1 MPNKTPFN
9 LELTPVLIKWCYFL
23 LSTEMGMALCLSFGH
38 GGLILWNAAQDT
50 LQILERVQILW
61 MIRVA
66 YIQALAGGSLDV
78 SLTGQ

>member
-1 MPNKTPFN
+1 MLKNIAFHCCQLKVG
-9 LELTPVLIKWCYFL
+9 LDGI
-23 LSTEMGMALCLSFGH
+23 ALCLGFGH

>member
-1 MPNKTPFN
+1 
-9 LELTPVLIKWCYFL
+9 
-23 LSTEMGMALCLSFGH
+23 MGIALCLGFGH

-50 LQILERVQILW
+50 LQILKRFQMLW